1 MIDQY
6 DMSADMWRDRIKR
19 WWSRNA
25 GQSREEAELEY
36 LRVAQDLEMYGILY
50 YPICV
55 SFFAKFWR
63 NQLEKLVFTIPE
75 QQRNRPTSWNISTR
89 IGDLQG
95 CQSDNTSTVFQLE

>member
-1 MIDQY
+1 
-6 DMSADMWRDRIKR
+6 MSADMWRDRIKR

-55 SFFAKFWR
+55 SYLR
-63 NQLEKLVFTIPE
+63 DSV
-75 QQRNRPTSWNISTR
+75 
-89 IGDLQG
+89 
-95 CQSDNTSTVFQLE
+95 